1 MDRAALLLA
10 RSWQRAW
17 RGWWW
22 ASTAS
27 LAAILVLVV
36 GTAGL
41 LDGLRQETTATV
53 ADFYT
58 GGARVTAE
66 GSGAAPDARFPF
78 NTTAD
83 LDQAKAGLERAAGA
97 GSSAIPRL
105 ETTAILSRRTLLE
118 AYLTEQ
124 DQYGVDVPGTEAG
137 RDAYRVGLLNGLPM
151 DEPAATGMLRPY
163 LVTGRMPVAAS
174 GNGTI
179 EILLSQRQFKGL
191 LDPDERAALHDPP
204 TDADLAGLRLEVT
217 AAHLVPGTRD
227 LLRARAI
234 VVGLFSSGVE
244 TLDRATVLAPIQDVR
259 RLVAAEPDGPAANAF
274 VVVGGDAGAA
284 AAEARR
290 QGWSAESPEA
300 FTHRYLGQLVD
311 FLEAVAL
318 AVSALLLAVP
328 FLLVWMGLSQQLDR
342 SRRELAVGKAIGLP
356 PSSVRLSLGVLAMRV
371 VVVAVAVAAVV
382 VTLLGLAV
390 QAWGPERG
398 RFPLPLGFHVPL
410 WIPLAT
416 AALLA
421 LATVAAVWGALRRHR
436 TMPLSSTLRA
446 L

>member
-1 MDRAALLLA
+1 MDRAAFLLA
-10 RSWQRAW
+10 RSWHRAW

-27 LAAILVLVV
+27 LAAVLVLVV

-41 LDGLRQETTATV
+41 LDGLRQETMATV

-58 GGARVTAE
+58 GGVRVTAE

-83 LDQAKAGLERAAGA
+83 LEQAKADLERAAGA
-97 GSSAIPRL
+97 GASAIPRL

-137 RDAYRVGLLNGLPM
+137 RDAYRVGLLNGVPT
-151 DEPAATGMLRPY
+151 DDPAAANLLRPY
-163 LVTGRMPVAAS
+163 LVAGRLPVAFA
-174 GNGTI
+174 GNGTV
-179 EILLSQRQFKGL
+179 EVLLSEREFKGL

-204 TDADLAGLRLEVT
+204 TEADLAGMRLEVT

-244 TLDRATVLAPIQDVR
+244 TLDRATLVAPIQDVR
-259 RLVAAEPDGPAANAF
+259 LLVAAEPDGPAANAF
-274 VVVGGDAGAA
+274 VVVGGDAGGAGG
-284 AAEARR
+284 EARR
-290 QGWSAESPEA
+290 EGWSAESPEA

-311 FLEAVAL
+311 LLEAIAL
-318 AVSALLLAVP
+318 AVSAMLLAVP

-356 PSSVRLSLGVLAMRV
+356 PSSVRLALGALALRV
-371 VVVAVAVAAVV
+371 VVVASLAAALVVAA
-382 VTLLGLAV
+382 LGFALK
-390 QAWGPERG
+390 AWGPERG

-416 AALLA
+416 VGLLA
-421 LATVAAVWGALRRHR
+421 LATLAAVWGALHRHR
-436 TMPLSSTLRA
+436 TMPLSAMLRA
-446 L
+446 M

>member
-1 MDRAALLLA
+1 VDRAALLLA

-27 LAAILVLVV
+27 LAGVLVLVL
-36 GTAGL
+36 GTAGV

-58 GGARVTAE
+58 GGLRVTAE
-66 GSGAAPDARFPF
+66 GSGAAPDARFAF
-78 NTTAD
+78 NGTAE
-83 LDQAKAGLERAAGA
+83 LAEAKASLERAAGGGA
-97 GSSAIPRL
+97 TAITRL

-151 DEPAATGMLRPY
+151 DDAAVGGLLKPY
-163 LVTGRMPVAAS
+163 LVAGRMPAAATA
-174 GNGTI
+174 NGTI
-179 EILLSQRQFKGL
+179 EVLLSARQFRGL
-191 LDPDERAALHDPP
+191 LDPDERQALHDPP
-204 TDADLAGLRLEVT
+204 TDADLAGVRLEVT
-217 AAHLVPGTRD
+217 AAHLVPGSRD
-227 LLRARAI
+227 LLRARAV
-234 VVGLFSSGVE
+234 VVGLFASGVE
-244 TLDRATVLAPIQDVR
+244 TLDRATVVAPIQDVR

-274 VVVGGDAGAA
+274 AVVGGDSGAA
-284 AAEARR
+284 ESEAERS
-290 QGWSAESPEA
+290 GCSAERPAA

-311 FLEAVAL
+311 LLQGVAL
-318 AVSALLLAVP
+318 AVSALLLSVP

-356 PSSVRLSLGVLAMRV
+356 PSTVRTSLAILAARV
-371 VVVAVAVAAVV
+371 VVVAAAVAAVAV
-382 VTLLGLAV
+382 ALLALAV
-390 QAWGPERG
+390 RAWGPQRG
-398 RFPLPLGFHVPL
+398 RFPLPIGFDLPL
-410 WIPLAT
+410 W
-416 AALLA
+416 LA
-421 LATVAAVWGALRRHR
+421 LATAGLVVLAAAAAVWGAMHRHR
-436 TMPLSSTLRA
+436 TLPLASTLRA